1 MRYAIYFC
9 PTDDS
14 ALGRLGHDWLASS
27 TDAPELPGIS
37 AERRNALLVKVR
49 RYGWHATIR
58 APFTPMGNVT
68 YADVRRAITSVAHA
82 RASFEL
88 PMHIHRLAGF
98 LALRPCVDGLAPR
111 QLAATCLKALLPLC
125 APLSNEVM
133 ARRGVGLDADEI
145 ALLRDYGYPYVLD
158 RYRFHLTLS
167 APATKFEEQA
177 MREWLG
183 SRVAELPSTR
193 VDALAICREVM
204 PDGAF
209 ELVERIPLC
218 APDMEYTP

>member
-9 PTDDS
+9 PSSDS
-14 ALGRLGHDWLASS
+14 ALGRLGRDWLASS

-88 PMHIHRLAGF
+88 PLHIHRLAGF
-98 LALRPCVDGLAPR
+98 LALRPCIDGIAPR
-111 QLAATCLKALLPLC
+111 QLAATCLKSLLPLC
-125 APLSNEVM
+125 APLSNEVLD
-133 ARRGVGLDADEI
+133 RRSVVLDADEVT
-145 ALLRDYGYPYVLD
+145 LLQDYGYPYVLD

-167 APATKFEEQA
+167 APATESEEHA
-177 MREWLG
+177 MRQWLAP
-183 SRVAELPSTR
+183 RVAELPSMQ
-193 VDALAICREVM
+193 VDALSICREVT
-204 PDGAF
+204 PDDAF
-209 ELVERIPLC
+209 E
-218 APDMEYTP
+218 